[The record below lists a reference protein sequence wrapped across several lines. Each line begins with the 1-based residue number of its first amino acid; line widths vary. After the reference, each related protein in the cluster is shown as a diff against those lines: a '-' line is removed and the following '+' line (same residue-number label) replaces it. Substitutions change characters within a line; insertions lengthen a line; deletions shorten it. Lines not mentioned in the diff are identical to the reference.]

1 MERSLSALLPVHNAQ
16 STLAASVHA
25 LLEVLSE
32 LAGKLEVVIADDG
45 STDATIEVA
54 DELTTRY
61 PQVIVLRHARPLGR
75 IAAFRT
81 ALERSTGEILL
92 IQDEDCGF
100 SVDEIHRLW
109 RAMDEHEIVLGRVA
123 PAEPSTSPAVRTA
136 EARSRGGLQMLS
148 RWVVEPV
155 LESLGD
161 QATLLAALSRQ
172 GYVWHEVQAPDHARR
187 RATHQRSALVH
198 QPSEPTPPR
207 AGRPSRTD
215 SLPTRKRGPNRPN
228 YLARLRNFALEE

>member
-1 MERSLSALLPVHNAQ
+1 LERSLSALLPAHNAQ
-16 STLAASVHA
+16 STLAASVHE
-25 LLEVLSE
+25 LLEVLPD
-32 LAGKLEVVIADDG
+32 LTGKLEVVIADDG

-75 IAAFRT
+75 IAAIRT

-123 PAEPSTSPAVRTA
+123 PTA
-136 EARSRGGLQMLS
+136 EARSCGGLQMLS

-155 LESLGD
+155 VECLVD
-161 QATLLAALSRQ
+161 QATLLAALSLQ
-172 GYVWHEVQAPDHARR
+172 GYAWQEIQGPDHAHR
-187 RATHQRSALVH
+187 RATHQQSALVH

-207 AGRPSRTD
+207 AGRPSRAD

>member
-16 STLAASVHA
+16 SNLAASVHE
-25 LLEVLSE
+25 LLEVLPE
-32 LAGKLEVVIADDG
+32 LTGKLEVVIADDG

-54 DELTTRY
+54 DELTARY
-61 PQVIVLRHARPLGR
+61 PQVTVLRHARPLGR
-75 IAAFRT
+75 IAAIRT

-100 SVDEIHRLW
+100 SVDEIHRVW

-123 PAEPSTSPAVRTA
+123 PPEQSTSAIGPTA
-136 EARSRGGLQMLS
+136 EACFRGGLQMLT
-148 RWVVEPV
+148 RWVVESV
-155 LESLGD
+155 ADWLVD
-161 QATLLAALSRQ
+161 QATLVAALSRE
-172 GYVWHEVQAPDHARR
+172 GYLWHEIQAPDFGPRR
-187 RATHQRSALVH
+187 TFEERLPLLHR
-198 QPSEPTPPR
+198 PSEPTRAR

-215 SLPTRKRGPNRPN
+215 SPPTRKHGPNRPN